1 VTTELADDAARGN
14 VPVENLPVGA
24 TGHQLRVI
32 RGGVDVA
39 DLACVGLVGLDV
51 GAGVRVPET
60 EGAVL
65 AAAQAVVAIAV
76 EAHREHRPLVP
87 RQ

>member
-1 VTTELADDAARGN
+1 MRRNEGGQGEVSK
-14 VPVENLPVGA
+14 
-24 TGHQLRVI
+24 GHVRAYV

>member
-1 VTTELADDAARGN
+1 
-14 VPVENLPVGA
+14 
-24 TGHQLRVI
+24 
-32 RGGVDVA
+32 VDVA